1 MLKSIKTHAI
11 YVNSNRKS
19 ASPHVYALAD
29 FAYEALKSN
38 SYKSQCC
45 VIRYYSV
52 NKNNYS
58 YSINWFYKKVE
69 NQVLEK
75 QNQQSYLLSI

>member
-45 VIRYYSV
+45 VIRYY
-52 NKNNYS
+52 
-58 YSINWFYKKVE
+58 IFR
-69 NQVLEK
+69 
-75 QNQQSYLLSI
+75 